1 MSKKPFDL
9 LLTDREPLVFFE
21 KTIIRMDDGELVA
34 LNKVGRFVIQPASTL
49 MIYLGAGTSITQEAA
64 IFASLN
70 DCFISFSRGSSYVHS
85 VWHSGRWSDPRAVV
99 NQVNLHSND
108 NKRLEIAKQLI
119 LKRLANEFVNITTV
133 EKINGAKNINELLGY
148 EANWAKNV
156 YREEAEFAKIKFTRD
171 FNSNDMVNSRLNL
184 LNNALYS
191 IISSIVISV
200 GLHPS
205 VGFIHGKSRRG
216 GLCFD
221 LADIYKYELTIK
233 PSFRMPE
240 NMEYKQIMFHFNNGF
255 KKDNFKII
263 REVVEICLKIANGD
277 EKVC

>member
-9 LLTDREPLVFFE
+9 LLTEKEPLIFFE

-34 LNKVGRFVIQPASTL
+34 LNKSGRFVIQPASTL

-64 IFASLN
+64 IFSASH

-85 VWHSGRWSDPRAVV
+85 VWHSGRWSDPRSVV
-99 NQVNLHSND
+99 NQVSLHVND
-108 NKRLEIAKQLI
+108 EKRLELAKQLI
-119 LKRLANEFVNITTV
+119 IKRLGNEFVNKTTV
-133 EKINGAKNINELLGY
+133 DKVSGAKSINELLGY
-148 EANWAKNV
+148 EANWAKNI
-156 YREEAEFAKIKFTRD
+156 YREEAEFAKIKFTRNFD
-171 FNSNDMVNSRLNL
+171 SNDLVNSRLNL

-191 IISSIVISV
+191 IVSSIVISV

-221 LADIYKYELTIK
+221 LADIYKYDLTIK
-233 PSFRMPE
+233 PSFRMPA
-240 NMEYKQIMFHFNNGF
+240 NLEYKQIMFHFNNGL

-263 REVVEICLKIANGD
+263 REIVDICLKIAEGA
-277 EKVC
+277 EKIC